1 MYAKSLQS
9 CLTLCDCSLPGSS
22 VHGIFQAR
30 ILEWVAMPSSRESS
44 QPKDQTHVSYV
55 YLHWPVGSL
64 PLVLP
69 GKPLCIIFSLKV
81 KSVSRVQLC
90 DPMDCSLPGSS
101 VHGIFQVRLLEWAA
115 ISFSRRSSWPRDQT
129 LVSCIADRRFTVWA
143 TREAHSGLEIT

>member
-44 QPKDQTHVSYV
+44 QPRDQTHVSYV

-69 GKPLCIIFSLKV
+69 EKPLCIIFSLKV
-81 KSVSRVQLC
+81 KSVSRVHLC

-115 ISFSRRSSWPRDQT
+115 ISFSRRYSRPRDQT
-129 LVSCIADRRFTVWA
+129 LVSCIADRRFTV
-143 TREAHSGLEIT
+143 